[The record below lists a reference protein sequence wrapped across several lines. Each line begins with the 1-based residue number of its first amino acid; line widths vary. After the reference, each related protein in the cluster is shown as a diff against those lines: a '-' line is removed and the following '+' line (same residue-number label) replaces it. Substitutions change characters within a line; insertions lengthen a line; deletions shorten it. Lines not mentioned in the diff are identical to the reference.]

1 MERKQGMTLAEIC
14 VVLAIVAIMTSMIVS
29 FVIIVSR
36 ETKIGTEYL
45 DAVREIR
52 LVEMIVEQEIESGD
66 DISQYIGDD
75 PTTPLINNGV
85 LQLDDRKV
93 NLSAI
98 TKVTIAK
105 IINNENEEP
114 FYVCTITYTLGG
126 EEPTYRFCVDPI
138 VGDVIYVE
146 GTNENQQK

>member
-1 MERKQGMTLAEIC
+1 MERKRGMTLAEIC

-45 DAVREIR
+45 DAVREIK
-52 LVEMIVEQEIESGD
+52 LVEKIVEQAIESKGLID
-66 DISQYIGDD
+66 EDGYSFSDGVFEIGGR
-75 PTTPLINNGV
+75 TL
-85 LQLDDRKV
+85 

-98 TKVTIAK
+98 TQVTIA
-105 IINNENEEP
+105 NEDEKEP
-114 FYVCTITYTLGG
+114 FYVCTITYTLDG
-126 EEPTYRFCVDPI
+126 EDRVYRFCVDPI